1 MYPVDRRVGWH
12 VRIETPPQ
20 RYLLQGFGDLG
31 VQVQEVSY
39 RVGLLGAHRVLA
51 QQSCRGPYLGATHL
65 LGYGLEGESLLLF
78 GFEDLFGCLFADHF
92 APLLNS
98 VRVGLCRGHLGTT
111 DYIVSS
117 LSNWLKSLRQGGG
130 VPLFTNLREG
140 LFSANQ
146 LPARTP
152 LAPTGRFSD
161 TSPLARLLGPRPHG
175 AWRRDDPWQA

>member
-31 VQVQEVSY
+31 VQVQEVPY

-98 VRVGLCRGHLGTT
+98 VRVGFCRGHLGTT
-111 DYIVSS
+111 DYIVSL
-117 LSNWLKSLRQGGG
+117 LSNWLKTLRQGGG
-130 VPLFTNLREG
+130 VPLFTEKFREEF
-140 LFSANQ
+140 FSETHI
-146 LPARTP
+146 PETGP
-152 LAPTGRFSD
+152 LCTTGFYFAD
-161 TSPLARLLGPRPHG
+161 ALIPGPVPS
-175 AWRRDDPWQA
+175 A